1 MPRSIAGGQF
11 KSIAAA
17 PPYPWPEVPNPA
29 CRWSG
34 NHGDGHVAPALIR
47 FRAMAAV
54 ADLERLLER
63 VFERTTARL
72 FGAGI
77 QVVQLERRVERAMER
92 ARSQDGT
99 RVSVPARY
107 RVRLRPSDLDDVA
120 ARADG
125 APAVAVRLAESAL
138 TFARSHGYHLDG
150 RPEIWLVADPAVD
163 RGQVEVDVVGK
174 ETLVPGVS
182 LPAPASADAWPPASG
197 PPASGPPASPPYA
210 STSTPAAILAPS
222 VVTDQASGG
231 EPLAAGIRG
240 DGSQTLV
247 FRRPVPRAARAVLR
261 ICAADGGE
269 RTVEV
274 DGSPLTIG
282 RSRDNGLVLGDAR
295 VSRHHG
301 RLQARHGTLV
311 YTDLGSTN
319 GSRVNGI
326 RVDEI
331 VLGEGDRLQVGDT
344 VLVVETLPG

>member
-1 MPRSIAGGQF
+1 
-11 KSIAAA
+11 
-17 PPYPWPEVPNPA
+17 
-29 CRWSG
+29 
-34 NHGDGHVAPALIR
+34 
-47 FRAMAAV
+47 MAAV

-72 FGAGI
+72 FGTGI

-107 RVRLRPSDLDDVA
+107 RVRLYPADLDDVA

-125 APAVAVRLAESAL
+125 ALAVAVQLAESAL

-150 RPEIWLVADPAVD
+150 RPEVWLVADPALD

-174 ETLVPGVS
+174 ETVVPRAPLPAQAPADAGSPVIRPVVLESAAIGPLAIPDPMAIEDLVPGGDS
-182 LPAPASADAWPPASG
+182 IAP
-197 PPASGPPASPPYA
+197 
-210 STSTPAAILAPS
+210 
-222 VVTDQASGG
+222 
-231 EPLAAGIRG
+231 GIRG
-240 DGSQTLV
+240 DGSHTLV

-261 ICAADGGE
+261 ICAADGSE

-295 VSRHHG
+295 VSRRHG